1 MTMQNDHSTT
11 LERETLKTKPPSKYA
26 VVLVNDDFTPM
37 EFVMLILQEYFNK
50 GEGEAEQITMHVHHS
65 GKGTCGLFTKDI
77 AEAKVDQV
85 TTHAISEGHP
95 LKCVME
101 EV

>member
-11 LERETLKTKPPSKYA
+11 LEREALKTKPPSKYA
-26 VVLVNDDFTPM
+26 VSLVNDDFTPM

-50 GEGEAEQITMHVHHS
+50 GLAEAEQITMHVHNA
-65 GKGTCGLFTKDI
+65 GKGICGLFTKDI
-77 AEAKVDQV
+77 AEAKVQQV
-85 TTHAISEGHP
+85 RTHAIAKGHP
-95 LKCVME
+95 LKCIME